1 MLLFTFQRPQRIR
14 NWTMGLNKQM
24 GGGGEVDLSS
34 SNLSRAPLLLHG
46 SLKNAKRKAPVL
58 HPTLRMSFPNFAN
71 LEMSVENACHTLESF
86 PRITEFSHLTLKLS
100 LF

>member
-1 MLLFTFQRPQRIR
+1 
-14 NWTMGLNKQM
+14 MGLNKQI
-24 GGGGEVDLSS
+24 GGRRSS
-34 SNLSRAPLLLHG
+34 SSLSRAPLLLHA

-58 HPTLRMSFPNFAN
+58 HATLRISFPNVEN

-86 PRITEFSHLTLKLS
+86 PRIAEFSHLTLKLS